1 MSEIIIIMGVSGSG
15 KTTLGKAIAKKFDY
29 NFLEG
34 DRFHSKANKQKMKKG
49 IPLTDEDRIPWL
61 RKINQTLQKKQ
72 GEKIVLACSALK
84 KFYRKLLKDKLASET
99 ILWIHLCDE
108 YSVLKTRMEN
118 RNHFMPITLL
128 KSQLETLEPPK
139 KALTINSSLAIGK
152 MIDQLE
158 LHLNER

>member
-1 MSEIIIIMGVSGSG
+1 
-15 KTTLGKAIAKKFDY
+15 
-29 NFLEG
+29 
-34 DRFHSKANKQKMKKG
+34 MKKG

-84 KFYRKLLKDKLASET
+84 KIYRKLLKDKLASET